1 VTKPH
6 LVIAL
11 LIILLVLG
19 AGAFGIWYQ
28 LRRQSRLT
36 ERLEAIRQTDHISLD
51 GSRAESITGIASV
64 VAALGSAVASS
75 GLLSRNTIAGLERT
89 LVSTGIRGSSA
100 LGLFLGMKVL
110 MLLFMPVLTLVA
122 LLHFDVSPM
131 MRNLGTAGSALV
143 GLLGPDWYVGWKY
156 QRYLSAITFGLADAL
171 DLMVICAEAGLSFEP
186 AMSRVAH
193 EIRAAHPAV
202 SQEFGQTASEFRV
215 VADSKIALNNMGTR
229 TNLDGIK
236 RMTQTLAQTL
246 KYGTPLSDALRVL
259 SAEMRHE
266 MLIRYETRAARLP
279 VLLTIPMI
287 LFILPCIFLIVGGP
301 AVIQVMHSLRR

>member
-1 VTKPH
+1 MTKPH
-6 LVIAL
+6 LVVAL
-11 LIILLVLG
+11 LIMLIALG
-19 AGAFGIWYQ
+19 SGALGIWYL
-28 LRRQSRLT
+28 LRRHARLAA
-36 ERLEAIRQTDHISLD
+36 RLSGIRQTDHIALD
-51 GSRAESITGIASV
+51 GSRAEALTGVVGV
-64 VAALGSAVASS
+64 VAALGSVVANS

-89 LVSTGIRGSSA
+89 LVSTGIRGPSA
-100 LGLFLGMKVL
+100 LGLFIGMKIL
-110 MLLFMPVLTLVA
+110 MLLFTPVLA
-122 LLHFDVSPM
+122 LLALQHFEVSPM
-131 MRNLGTAGSALV
+131 MRNVGTAGAALG
-143 GLLGPDWYVGWKY
+143 GLLAPDWWVGWRY
-156 QRYLSAITFGLADAL
+156 RRYLTAITFGLADAL

-215 VADSKIALNNMGTR
+215 VADSKVALSNMGAR

-236 RMTQTLAQTL
+236 RMCQTLAQTL
-246 KYGTPLSDALRVL
+246 KYGTPLGDALRVL

-301 AVIQVMHSLRR
+301 AVIQVTHSLHR

>member
-1 VTKPH
+1 VTKPQ
-6 LVIAL
+6 LAIVL
-11 LIILLVLG
+11 LIVMMALG
-19 AGAFGIWYQ
+19 AGAFAMWFQ
-28 LRRQSRLT
+28 LRRQGRLAT
-36 ERLEAIRQTDHISLD
+36 RLAAIRQTDHISLD
-51 GSRAESITGIASV
+51 SNRAESISGIASV
-64 VAALGSAVASS
+64 VAALGSAVANS

-110 MLLFMPVLTLVA
+110 MLLFLPVLTLLV
-122 LLHFDVSPM
+122 LLHLDMSPM
-131 MRNLGTAGSALV
+131 IRNLGTAGAALV

-156 QRYLSAITFGLADAL
+156 KRYLNAITAGLADAL

-186 AMSRVAH
+186 AMRRVAH
-193 EIRAAHPAV
+193 EIRTAHPAV

-215 VADSKIALNNMGTR
+215 VADSKIALNNMGAR

-301 AVIQVMHSLRR
+301 AVIQVMHSLHH